1 MVRESV
7 CTMATIQVSDAE
19 AEDWL
24 GICLKGATASDV
36 DHLVAMIAR
45 WRQHAE
51 LSSCSRVAGGTPTS
65 TSESSGVP
73 LVSIGPSGLGG
84 PYQREF

>member
-1 MVRESV
+1 MVCESV

-24 GICLKGATASDV
+24 GICLKGVTASDV
-36 DHLVAMIAR
+36 DRLVAMIAR
-45 WRQHAE
+45 WRQHAAA
-51 LSSCSRVAGGTPTS
+51 SSGSRAAGRTPT
-65 TSESSGVP
+65 SGVP